1 MDYLAEKCAKEI
13 AEKTQALRCAFRN
26 KLDERCEDFIEA
38 FNAENGNEYNAAD
51 RLAHDEK
58 FIKNELEEEVI
69 DLAMAIL
76 NSDVCGLYL
85 AGLVPVARTREEWQA
100 KSAKQTSDFFH
111 DVNKTLRSFEA
122 FMDEHKNGII

>member
-26 KLDERCEDFIEA
+26 KLDE
-38 FNAENGNEYNAAD
+38 YNAAD
-51 RLAHDEK
+51 RLAHDEN
-58 FIKNELEEEVI
+58 FIKRELEEEVI

-100 KSAKQTSDFFH
+100 KSAKQTSNFFH
-111 DVNKTLRSFEA
+111 DVNKTLHSFEA
-122 FMDEHKNGII
+122 FMDEHKNGIF